1 MDQTV
6 MCVLVVF
13 SYLVVGVVAVSMGL
27 LEMVHACATF
37 HLMAQLVSGV
47 LTALL
52 RRVQY
57 HLLTARQIMV
67 AVTCLLPALKLVLI
81 V

>member
-1 MDQTV
+1 MLVQ
-6 MCVLVVF
+6 CVLVVF
-13 SYLVVGVVAVSMGL
+13 SYLVVGVVAVSMGF

-52 RRVQY
+52 RRVQVSY
-57 HLLTARQIMV
+57 IDFQSRLFSSAV
-67 AVTCLLPALKLVLI
+67 AEDS
-81 V
+81 